1 MTLFRG
7 IVTTCKKP
15 NYQAEE
21 MLVERGKS
29 EENSSPSVSGAAVD
43 DRTNDGRRAAESS
56 LMEPRR
62 QAKHPALEESK
73 VWRE

>member
-1 MTLFRG
+1 MALLKG
-7 IVTTCKKP
+7 IVTLYKQP

-56 LMEPRR
+56 LMEP
-62 QAKHPALEESK
+62 SK
-73 VWRE
+73 APCS